1 MSNASDTH
9 RTNPLLDAPEDRPCL
24 LLVDDQAINIQT
36 MYQIFH
42 NDHEVFMATSGTQAL
57 EFCQNKQPDLILLDV
72 IMPDLDGY
80 EVCRQLKQDP
90 LTQDIPVIFV
100 TAQDNPTDEEKGLDA
115 GAVDF
120 ISKPVNPKVVRAR
133 VRTHL
138 TLKRQSDLLRSLA
151 FVDGLT
157 GVANRRNFDETLASE
172 WRRSLRSGQTL
183 SLIILD
189 IDFFKRYNDHYGHQ
203 AGDLCL
209 RAVANALRKCINR
222 SHDLVARYGGE
233 EFVCILPETPLSG
246 AETMAHEMELA
257 VRQLGIAHA
266 RSDIADVV
274 TISLGVASAPN
285 PRDEGPEKL
294 ISTADNLLYAAKQ
307 AGRGQY
313 KTGSVV

>member
-1 MSNASDTH
+1 MRHASGQVD
-9 RTNPLLDAPEDRPCL
+9 LLLGTSDNRPCL

-42 NDHEVFMATSGTQAL
+42 NDHEVFMATSGAQAL

-72 IMPDLDGY
+72 VMPDMDGY
-80 EVCRQLKQDP
+80 EVCRQLKNDP
-90 LTQDIPVIFV
+90 LTQAIPVIFV
-100 TAQDNPTDEEKGLDA
+100 TAQDNPIDEERGLDI

-157 GVANRRNFDETLASE
+157 GVANRRNFDETLKSE
-172 WRRSLRSGQTL
+172 WRRCLRSNQTL

-209 RAVANALRKCINR
+209 CAVATTLRKCANR

-246 AETMAHEMELA
+246 AETMAQEMELA
-257 VRQLGIAHA
+257 VRQLGIVHA
-266 RSDIADVV
+266 QSDIADVV
-274 TISLGVASAPN
+274 TISLGVAAAFHPQS
-285 PRDEGPEKL
+285 EGPEKL
-294 ISTADNLLYAAKQ
+294 ISTADGLLYAAKQ

-313 KTGSVV
+313 KVGHVA